1 VPHVLPFLAIAVF
14 VVVTPGVDT
23 ALVTKNALLHGRRA
37 ALLTALGVNAGIA
50 IWTTASALGL
60 GAVLQRSETLFT
72 TVRLVGGAYLVV
84 LGAQAVWW
92 SWRHGAKAARLPDR
106 SRRSPFVQ
114 GLLSNL
120 LNPKIA
126 VFFTSF
132 LPQFVSPDG
141 PVLGQLLLLGG
152 LFNLLGVAWLVGCA
166 VFVSRAG
173 GALRRPRVRA
183 ALERV
188 TGCVLVALGLRLATE
203 RR

>member
-1 VPHVLPFLAIAVF
+1 LPQVLPFLAIAVF

-23 ALVTKNALLHGRRA
+23 ALVTRNALLHGRRA
-37 ALLTALGVNAGIA
+37 AILTALGVNAGIA
-50 IWTTASALGL
+50 MWATASAFGL
-60 GAVLQRSETLFT
+60 GALLHRSEALFT
-72 TVRLVGGAYLVV
+72 TVRLVGAAYLVV

-92 SWRHGAKAARLPDR
+92 SWRRGRPAAPERAP

-114 GLLSNL
+114 GILSNL

-132 LPQFVSPDG
+132 LPQFVSPGG
-141 PVLGQLLLLGG
+141 PALGQLLLLGF
-152 LFNLLGVAWLVGCA
+152 LFNLLGLAWLLGCA
-166 VFVSRAG
+166 VLTSRVG
-173 GALRRPRVRA
+173 DALRRPRVRA

-188 TGCVLVALGLRLATE
+188 TGCVIIAFGVRLATE

>member
-1 VPHVLPFLAIAVF
+1 MPHVLPFLAIAVF

-37 ALLTALGVNAGIA
+37 ALMTAVGVNAGIA
-50 IWTTASALGL
+50 VWTTASAFGL
-60 GAVLQRSETLFT
+60 GALLRRSETLFT
-72 TVRLVGGAYLVV
+72 TVRLAGAAYLVV

-92 SWRHGAKAARLPDR
+92 SWRRGHAVVPERAP

-114 GLLSNL
+114 GILSNL

-132 LPQFVSPDG
+132 LPQFVSPGG
-141 PVLGQLLLLGG
+141 PVLGQLLLLGA
-152 LFNLLGVAWLVGCA
+152 LFNRLGVAWLVGCA

-173 GALRRPRVRA
+173 DALRRPRVRA

-188 TGCVLVALGLRLATE
+188 TGCVLVALGLRLASE
-203 RR
+203 KR

>member
-1 VPHVLPFLAIAVF
+1 VPDVLPFLAIAVF

-50 IWTTASALGL
+50 VWTTASAFGL
-60 GAVLQRSETLFT
+60 GALLHRSETLFT
-72 TVRLVGGAYLVV
+72 AVRLVGAAYLVV

-92 SWRHGAKAARLPDR
+92 SWRRGHRVAPVVSP

-114 GLLSNL
+114 GILSNL

-132 LPQFVSPDG
+132 LPQFVSPGG

-152 LFNLLGVAWLVGCA
+152 LFNLLGVAWLCGCA
-166 VFVSRAG
+166 VFVSRVG
-173 GALRRPRVRA
+173 DALRRPRVRA
-183 ALERV
+183 AVERV
-188 TGCVLVALGLRLATE
+188 TGCVLIAFGLSLATE

>member
-1 VPHVLPFLAIAVF
+1 MPHVLPFLAIAVF

-37 ALLTALGVNAGIA
+37 AIMTALGVNAGIA
-50 IWTTASALGL
+50 LWTAASAFGL
-60 GAVLQRSETLFT
+60 GALLHRSEALFT
-72 TVRLVGGAYLVV
+72 AVKLAGAGYLVV
-84 LGAQAVWW
+84 LGVHALWV
-92 SWRHGAKAARLPDR
+92 SWRRGLPVAPVASQ

-114 GLLSNL
+114 GILSNL

-132 LPQFVSPDG
+132 LPQFVSPGG
-141 PVLGQLLLLGG
+141 PVLGQLLLLGV
-152 LFNLLGVAWLVGCA
+152 LFNLLGLAWLLGCA
-166 VFVSRAG
+166 VFTSRVG
-173 GALRRPRVRA
+173 DALRRPRVKA

>member
-1 VPHVLPFLAIAVF
+1 VPDVLPFLAVAVF

-37 ALLTALGVNAGIA
+37 AVMTALGVNAGIA
-50 IWTTASALGL
+50 AWTTASALGL
-60 GAVLQRSETLFT
+60 GAVLHRSEVLFT
-72 TVRLVGGAYLVV
+72 AVKLAGAAYLVV
-84 LGAQAVWW
+84 LGAQALWL
-92 SWRHGAKAARLPDR
+92 SWRRGLPVAAASGQ

-132 LPQFVSPDG
+132 LPQFVSPGG
-141 PVLGQLLLLGG
+141 PVLGQLLLLGA
-152 LFNLLGVAWLVGCA
+152 LFNLLGLAWLLGCA
-166 VFVSRAG
+166 VFTSRVG
-173 GALRRPRVRA
+173 DALRRPRVRA
-183 ALERV
+183 ALERL
-188 TGCVLVALGLRLATE
+188 TGCVLIAFGVRLATE

>member
-1 VPHVLPFLAIAVF
+1 VPHVLAFLAIAVF

-37 ALLTALGVNAGIA
+37 AVMTAFGVNAGIA
-50 IWTTASALGL
+50 AWTAASALGL
-60 GAVLQRSETLFT
+60 GALLHRSEALFT
-72 TVRLVGGAYLVV
+72 AVKLAGAAYLVV
-84 LGAQAVWW
+84 LGAQALWL
-92 SWRHGAKAARLPDR
+92 SRRRGLPRAPVASR

-114 GLLSNL
+114 GVLSNL

-132 LPQFVSPDG
+132 LPQFVSPGG
-141 PVLGQLLLLGG
+141 PVLGQLLLLGV
-152 LFNLLGVAWLVGCA
+152 LFNLLGLAWLLGCA
-166 VFVSRAG
+166 VFTSRVG
-173 GALRRPRVRA
+173 DALRRPRVRA

>member
-1 VPHVLPFLAIAVF
+1 MPQVLPFLAIAVF

-37 ALLTALGVNAGIA
+37 AILTALGVNAGIA
-50 IWTTASALGL
+50 MWATASAFGL
-60 GAVLQRSETLFT
+60 GALLHRSEALFT
-72 TVRLVGGAYLVV
+72 TVRLVGAAYLVV

-92 SWRHGAKAARLPDR
+92 SCRRGHPVAPEIAP
-106 SRRSPFVQ
+106 SRRSPFAQ
-114 GLLSNL
+114 GVLSNL

-132 LPQFVSPDG
+132 LPQFVSPSG
-141 PVLGQLLLLGG
+141 PVLGQLLLLGF
-152 LFNLLGVAWLVGCA
+152 LFNLLGLAWLLGCA
-166 VFVSRAG
+166 VLTSRVG
-173 GALRRPRVRA
+173 DALRRPRVRA

-188 TGCVLVALGLRLATE
+188 TGCVLIAFGLRLAIE

>member
-1 VPHVLPFLAIAVF
+1 M
-14 VVVTPGVDT
+14 
-23 ALVTKNALLHGRRA
+23 
-37 ALLTALGVNAGIA
+37 NAGIA
-50 IWTTASALGL
+50 VWTTASALGL
-60 GAVLQRSETLFT
+60 GAVLHRSETLFT
-72 TVRLVGGAYLVV
+72 AVRLVGAAYLVV
-84 LGAQAVWW
+84 LGIQAVWW
-92 SWRHGAKAARLPDR
+92 SWRRGHPVAREVTP

-114 GLLSNL
+114 GILSNL

-132 LPQFVSPDG
+132 LPQFVSPGG

-166 VFVSRAG
+166 LFVRRAG
-173 GALRRPRVRA
+173 DALRRPRARA

>member
-1 VPHVLPFLAIAVF
+1 MPHVLPFLAIAF
-14 VVVTPGVDT
+14 VVAATPGVDT
-23 ALVTKNALLHGRRA
+23 ALVTKNALIHGRRA

-50 IWTTASALGL
+50 VWTTASAFGL
-60 GAVLQRSETLFT
+60 GALLHRSETLFT
-72 TVRLVGGAYLVV
+72 TVRLVGAAYLVA
-84 LGAQAVWW
+84 LGVQAVWW
-92 SWRHGAKAARLPDR
+92 SWRRGHPVAAVAPP

-114 GLLSNL
+114 GILSNL

-141 PVLGQLLLLGG
+141 PVLGQLLLLGA

-173 GALRRPRVRA
+173 DALRRPRVRA
-183 ALERV
+183 ALERL
-188 TGCVLVALGLRLATE
+188 TGCVLIALGLRLASE

>member
-1 VPHVLPFLAIAVF
+1 LPQVLPFLAIAVF

-23 ALVTKNALLHGRRA
+23 ALVTRNALLHGRRA
-37 ALLTALGVNAGIA
+37 AILTALGVNAGIA
-50 IWTTASALGL
+50 MWATASAFGL
-60 GAVLQRSETLFT
+60 GALLHRSEALFT
-72 TVRLVGGAYLVV
+72 TVRLVGAAYLVV

-92 SWRHGAKAARLPDR
+92 SWRRGHPAAPEIAP

-114 GLLSNL
+114 GILSNL

-132 LPQFVSPDG
+132 LPQFVSPGG
-141 PVLGQLLLLGG
+141 PVLGQLLLLGF
-152 LFNLLGVAWLVGCA
+152 LFNLLGLAWLLGCA
-166 VFVSRAG
+166 VLTSRVG
-173 GALRRPRVRA
+173 DALRRPRVRA

-188 TGCVLVALGLRLATE
+188 TGCVLIAFGLRLATE

>member
-1 VPHVLPFLAIAVF
+1 MPHVLPFLAIAVF

-37 ALLTALGVNAGIA
+37 AILTAFGVNAGIA
-50 IWTTASALGL
+50 AWTTASALGL
-60 GAVLQRSETLFT
+60 GALLHRSETVFT
-72 TVRLVGGAYLVV
+72 AVRLIGAAYLVV

-92 SWRHGAKAARLPDR
+92 SWRRGHRVAPAVTA

-114 GLLSNL
+114 GILSNL

-126 VFFTSF
+126 VFFASF

-141 PVLGQLLLLGG
+141 PVLGQLLVLGAI
-152 LFNLLGVAWLVGCA
+152 FNLIGVAWLCGCA
-166 VFVSRAG
+166 VFVSRVG
-173 GALRRPRVRA
+173 DALRRPRVRA
-183 ALERV
+183 AFERL
-188 TGCVLVALGLRLATE
+188 TGCVLIAFGVRLATE